1 MFYTNEQSRKSLS
14 ADAKAFYQSTQ

>member
-1 MFYTNEQSRKSLS
+1 MFYTNEESRKAFS